1 MIIPEMQAH
10 YRCHLMYIFTFTL
23 QALHFGLVFKEDTH
37 THGHTKKK
45 TQFCI
50 ILTHHEAEVQKCL
63 LIVTETKCISEEGE
77 ESQGDYFLHYH
88 LSAICSVFIS
98 LM

>member
-1 MIIPEMQAH
+1 MPLNV
-10 YRCHLMYIFTFTL
+10 HLHMYFIDA
-23 QALHFGLVFKEDTH
+23 ALWFNFQSRH
-37 THGHTKKK
+37 KK
-45 TQFCI
+45 QFCI
-50 ILTHHEAEVQKCL
+50 TLTHHEAEVQKCL

-77 ESQGDYFLHYH
+77 VSQGDYFLHYH

>member
-1 MIIPEMQAH
+1 M
-10 YRCHLMYIFTFTL
+10 
-23 QALHFGLVFKEDTH
+23 LHFGLIFKV
-37 THGHTKKK
+37 GTKK
-45 TQFCI
+45 QFCI
-50 ILTHHEAEVQKCL
+50 ALTYHEAEVQKCL

-77 ESQGDYFLHYH
+77 VSQGDYFLHYH